1 MMENCQVFHHLC
13 VFFSSAR
20 TFKRFFPVSICL
32 SSLCS
37 SLASQSPPEPS
48 KLAMA
53 LSESFPTLSLLELGA
68 ASSADDKDA
77 SSAECLCVASSDLL
91 PRRRLFS
98 SLELDA
104 PPFSTLS
111 TLAPSAFSASLLAV
125 GDITDLT
132 LSSRLRARPNTSLEG
147 YGLSSS
153 SGASNPTAREDKNGF
168 NASVMPVTM

>member
-1 MMENCQVFHHLC
+1 MADACQVFHHLC
-13 VFFSSAR
+13 AFFSSAR

-37 SLASQSPPEPS
+37 SLASQSPPVPS
-48 KLAMA
+48 KPIA
-53 LSESFPTLSLLELGA
+53 LSGYFSTLSLPVPEPGA
-68 ASSADDKDA
+68 ASSADDEHA
-77 SSAECLCVASSDLL
+77 SPAECLCVASSDLL

-98 SLELDA
+98 SFELDA
-104 PPFSTLS
+104 PPFSKLS
-111 TLAPSAFSASLLAV
+111 TLAPSAFSAV

-153 SGASNPTAREDKNGF
+153 SGASNPTAIEGTKKGL
-168 NASVMPVTM
+168 MPMTM